1 MFARVP
7 FRTRWYMPSLRRG
20 FHPPSHFNNRGS
32 LPEQFSHTPQSV
44 EPASPNNENE
54 SALQSPR
61 ALHHDSRMLL
71 REFGS
76 LVAMC
81 ALIYLALDN
90 YLNRIKLE
98 KLNQEIVGLNIK
110 NLQVQKA
117 NFAKAL
123 QKKDLLILKERRD
136 TSRRA
141 FKMALH
147 VALLR
152 KQLSDLGHDPVDIE
166 SAVNTFE
173 NKVKINNSIQNVSG
187 QSLWLEDDSRTYFY
201 PVRRTHPY

>member
-1 MFARVP
+1 M
-7 FRTRWYMPSLRRG
+7 
-20 FHPPSHFNNRGS
+20 
-32 LPEQFSHTPQSV
+32 
-44 EPASPNNENE
+44 
-54 SALQSPR
+54 ALLAPR
-61 ALHHDSRMLL
+61 ALHYDSRMLL

-76 LVAMC
+76 LAAMC

-136 TSRRA
+136 SSRRA

-147 VALLR
+147 IALLR
-152 KQLSDLGHDPVDIE
+152 KQLADLGCDPIDIE
-166 SAVNTFE
+166 AAVNTFE

-187 QSLWLEDDSRTYFY
+187 QSLWLDDDSRTY
-201 PVRRTHPY
+201 